1 MGLDKYTTSRPTVDA
16 AEEILGKYFPVH
28 NAGFVALKDYCGS
41 DQCIEAAART
51 SYSYGTRQKG
61 DTRSLIRSLVRRSHT
76 SPSEMVHM
84 KFHMAMPIFVARQ
97 IVRHRM
103 ANLNEMSGR
112 YSLMPMLFYRPTP
125 EQVQAQSKKDKQ
137 GRSDALPDEVVSSF
151 LEGLETKY
159 DVSESGYKWA
169 TENDIARELA
179 RIDLPL
185 STYTHWI
192 WQIDGNNL
200 FKTLSLRCDAHAQ
213 WETRQYFNVI
223 AGMAKRL
230 MPYAFEAW
238 EDYQFY
244 GCKMSRMEMGM
255 LRTLL
260 TNGDGSRRTSLCPL
274 PDVLILPEV
283 GLTSRTEVDEF
294 YKKLYPANPLNFD
307 LDLSQA
313 KSPEYFEE
321 LYRKSAEG

>member
-1 MGLDKYTTSRPTVDA
+1 VGLNKYATSRPTVDA

-28 NAGFVALKDYCGS
+28 DFGFVALKDYCGS
-41 DQCIEAAART
+41 DQCIEAAARI

-76 SPSEMVHM
+76 SPSEMVIM

-97 IVRHRM
+97 IIRVRTARV
-103 ANLNEMSGR
+103 NELSGR

-185 STYTHWI
+185 STYTSWI

-213 WETRQYFNVI
+213 WETRQYFNII

-238 EDYQFY
+238 EDYRFY
-244 GCKMSRMEMGM
+244 AKTFSKQEMEA
-255 LRTLL
+255 LRCLL
-260 TNGDGSRRTSLCPL
+260 RDSDNPY
-274 PDVLILPEV
+274 PDSVLDAN
-283 GLTSRTEVDEF
+283 GLTKTEKVEF
-294 YKKLYPANPLNFD
+294 YDKCTKPEQINFD
-307 LDLSQA
+307 LDLSTA
-313 KSPEYFEE
+313 KEPEYFEE
-321 LYRKSAEG
+321 LYRNSAK